1 MSRPTTSTLSTEP
14 RLGFWARALIS
25 LFVSFLVGL
34 PVLFLGAGLGF
45 ISSGD
50 EGRWQP
56 YTATAGLLWSTLV
69 FAFAYPAARERWGRG
84 NGISASVLAAIAATI
99 VVFLASIVWLFIFL
113 MVVGYEGS

>member
-1 MSRPTTSTLSTEP
+1 MSRPTTRDVSTEP
-14 RLGFWARALIS
+14 RLGFFARVFLSFA
-25 LFVSFLVGL
+25 VSFLVGL
-34 PVLFLGAGLGF
+34 PVLFLGADLGF

-84 NGISASVLAAIAATI
+84 NGIAASSLAAIGATI
-99 VVFLASIVWLFIFL
+99 VVFLATIVWLFVFL
-113 MVVGYEGS
+113 IAVGYESS